1 MTVGAAGLVVTGAVG
16 LVPVLPVFSSLLV
29 PFLES
34 LAVTVLP
41 SATLFAGIVTSPV
54 VSLTVTPSGMFSP
67 FFHLPS
73 PSFLTVMVFSPVSP
87 SGV

>member
-29 PFLES
+29 PFLEF
-34 LAVTVLP
+34 LAVTSLL
-41 SATLFAGIVTSPV
+41 SLTLSAGIVTSPV
-54 VSLTVTPSGMFSP
+54 PSSTVTPVGMPSP
-67 FFHLPS
+67 FHLLSLP
-73 PSFLTVMVFSPVSP
+73 FLTVMVFGVSSP